1 MQADPILDEWH
12 PQGYDNW
19 QEMMNMIVSLR
30 KQLHACPEVSG
41 QEQRTKAVLMDFLKT
56 HTTLE
61 IHPCGNG
68 FYAAHRENHPQ
79 KPAVALRAD

>member
-1 MQADPILDEWH
+1 
-12 PQGYDNW
+12 
-19 QEMMNMIVSLR
+19 MIVSLR

-61 IHPCGNG
+61 ICPCGDG
-68 FYAAHRENHPQ
+68 FYAAHRENDPQ
-79 KPAVALRAD
+79 KPAVALRADYDALAPETQETKAEETE